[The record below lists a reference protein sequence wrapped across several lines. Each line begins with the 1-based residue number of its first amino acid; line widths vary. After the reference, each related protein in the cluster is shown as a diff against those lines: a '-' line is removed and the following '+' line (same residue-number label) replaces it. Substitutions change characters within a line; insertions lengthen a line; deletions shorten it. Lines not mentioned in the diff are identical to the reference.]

1 MNLRL
6 AVIASCISMGG
17 LLSGAAVADDPNGEF
32 LAGDW
37 TCTRCPDSNPPKT
50 LTVKWQ
56 DGSLW
61 FPTDKGF
68 VKGTYDMVTHSVR
81 LQSWADPDAASP
93 GNVSDVAPL
102 VIHWNNDTTWQKIK

>member
-1 MNLRL
+1 MSLRL
-6 AVIASCISMGG
+6 AVIASCITVGG

-32 LAGDW
+32 LVGDW
-37 TCTRCPDSNPPKT
+37 TCTHCPDSSPPQT

-68 VKGTYDMVTHSVR
+68 VKGTYDMVTHRVR
-81 LQSWADPDAASP
+81 LQPWADPDAASP
-93 GNVSDVAPL
+93 GDVSDAAPL
-102 VIHWNNDTTWQKIK
+102 VIHWKNDTTWQKVK